1 MESPTDIPQEH
12 ENPVVER
19 ATDPRKQPTSAPV
32 NTDYATADNSDP
44 DKELIRNGGA
54 FQQQQQ
60 KHQQVHESHSR
71 DDTLS
76 RLNPN
81 KHEDG

>member
-32 NTDYATADNSDP
+32 NTDYAYADNSDP
-44 DKELIRNGGA
+44 DKEFVRSGGA
-54 FQQQQQ
+54 FQHQHQQS
-60 KHQQVHESHSR
+60 QQVHEINSR
-71 DDTLS
+71 DDTSS